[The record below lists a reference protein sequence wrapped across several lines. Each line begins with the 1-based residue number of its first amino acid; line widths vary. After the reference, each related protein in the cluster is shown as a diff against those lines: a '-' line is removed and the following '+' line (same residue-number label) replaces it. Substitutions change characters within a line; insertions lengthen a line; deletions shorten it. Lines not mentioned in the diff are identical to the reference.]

1 MVTRPWS
8 NVDRV
13 LGLGVALC
21 GLSIVL
27 LNSVA
32 FAAQT
37 REFATWWVVLA
48 CVVPSAQFVVALGWS
63 QLPSAVLRAIWF
75 AQPIVIFVTLLL
87 IYRGWTGADSA
98 PPSPRP
104 WLLDSVAVAAMVL
117 VVRLPYVIATALVL
131 AAAVPLSAV
140 IFLGALP
147 SSVLSWGFT
156 HCSNVIFVMIV
167 LVLRQRMDSL
177 SQANSVAEELREEE
191 ARTRAEANE
200 FSRFSR
206 VVHDEVL
213 ATFAAALH
221 FDGEPP
227 LLVRDSAAAALEAL
241 RCPGGGTETGS
252 VELTTEDAAQLIS
265 DLIGTAAPDVKT
277 VPKILPG
284 RVQSAA
290 VGAVGLAAA
299 EAARNAARHAG
310 GGNALVMVGRD
321 SIRVSIIDF
330 GPGFDSSRIDPRRF
344 GIRESIFRR
353 MEELPGGGVTLNSGT
368 FGTMVVM
375 EWNRLGV

>member
-8 NVDRV
+8 NVDRI
-13 LGLGVALC
+13 LGLGIALC
-21 GLSIVL
+21 GLSVVL

-32 FAAQT
+32 FAVQT

-63 QLPSAVLRAIWF
+63 QLPSAILRAIWF
-75 AQPIVIFVTLLL
+75 AQPLAIFVTLLL
-87 IYRGWTGADSA
+87 VYRGWTTAESA

-140 IFLGALP
+140 IFLGELP
-147 SSVLSWGFT
+147 SSVLSWGFA
-156 HCSNVIFVMIV
+156 HCLNVFFVMIV

-177 SQANSVAEELREEE
+177 SQANSVAEELRAEE

-200 FSRFSR
+200 FSHFSR

-213 ATFAAALH
+213 ATFAAALQ

-227 LLVRDSAAAALEAL
+227 LLVRHSAGAALEAL

-252 VELTTEDAAQLIS
+252 VELTTDDAAQLIS
-265 DLIGTAAPDVKT
+265 DLIGTAAPEVKT

-284 RVQSAA
+284 RVQSSA

-310 GGNALVMVGRD
+310 GGTALVMVGSE

-330 GPGFDSSRIDPRRF
+330 GAGFDSSRIDPRRF

-368 FGTMVVM
+368 FGTTVVM
-375 EWNRLGV
+375 EWNRPGV